1 MKVKRDKQGMYRL
14 ADNQGRVVKRNGRP
28 ADEGG
33 FRSALDAKLTLEN
46 LKERK

>member
-14 ADNQGRVVKRNGRP
+14 ADESGKVAKREGKP
-28 ADEGG
+28 VDDGG

-46 LKERK
+46 LKRK